1 VLELRDVSASY
12 GRIAALH
19 GVSLSAPARKVTSIL
34 GANGAGKTTTMRVI
48 TGLLPA
54 TGSVLFAGESLAGL
68 RPEERVRRG
77 ISMVPEGRELF
88 KSMSVGENLRLGAYV
103 RSDDEQVQRDMEG
116 VLDMFPRLRERYGQ
130 AAGTLS
136 GGEQQMLTIARAL
149 MSQPKLLILDE
160 PSLGLAPNLVDE
172 IFDTLERIRCSGMTM
187 LLVEQNAQAALALSD
202 YAYVMEA
209 GAIRFAGS
217 AAELQGTPWIQEA
230 YLGK

>member
-1 VLELRDVSASY
+1 
-12 GRIAALH
+12 
-19 GVSLSAPARKVTSIL
+19 
-34 GANGAGKTTTMRVI
+34 
-48 TGLLPA
+48 
-54 TGSVLFAGESLAGL
+54 
-68 RPEERVRRG
+68 
-77 ISMVPEGRELF
+77 MVPEGRELF

-103 RSDDEQVQRDMEG
+103 RRDDEQVQRDMER

-160 PSLGLAPNLVDE
+160 PSLGLAPKLADE
-172 IFDTLERIRCSGMTM
+172 IFDTLERIRYSGMTM

-209 GAIRFAGS
+209 GAIRLAGS
-217 AAELQGTPWIQEA
+217 AAELEANPWIQEA
-230 YLGK
+230 YLGT